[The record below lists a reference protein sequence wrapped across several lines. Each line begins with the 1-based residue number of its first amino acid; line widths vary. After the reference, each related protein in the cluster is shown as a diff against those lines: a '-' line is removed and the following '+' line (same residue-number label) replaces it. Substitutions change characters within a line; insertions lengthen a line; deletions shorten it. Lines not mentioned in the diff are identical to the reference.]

1 MDYRVLLYYKYTTID
16 DPETFREHLEFCK
29 SNNLKGKF

>member
-16 DPETFREHLEFCK
+16 DPETFAAEHLGILQIKQFK
-29 SNNLKGKF
+29 R